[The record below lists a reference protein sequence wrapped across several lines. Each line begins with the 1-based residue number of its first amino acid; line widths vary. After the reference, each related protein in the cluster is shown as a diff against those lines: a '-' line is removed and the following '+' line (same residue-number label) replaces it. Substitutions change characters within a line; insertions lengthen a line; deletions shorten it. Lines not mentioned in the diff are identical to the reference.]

1 MRKVLKTLMVFGG
14 LALLVGLWSAARAQ
28 WPPVKDPMRMA
39 NERSAF
45 RHSEAGTGT
54 ATATPEVIIV
64 PTINLTR
71 EAQLRAALLTTPTP
85 SPTSTLGPIP
95 TRRPGPTATAYP
107 TATLFPT
114 PAATPSAAAPAG
126 EIWFNIYDEQK
137 QSRVLRRVPVDRDGK
152 ALAAGVEIPWPGIS
166 GSMYLSPDGHY
177 WLIGIAGM
185 SPGAGQTYVYDLTTG
200 KTVEIPS
207 PYGAGSI
214 FYGWHPDSRHVLL
227 ATIEDRVAVVNVETL
242 AATDLFPP
250 DPQWGIYTWSAGF
263 SPDGQRVAFAK
274 KGGLWISST
283 AGGDAAVLLD
293 EVGDFHGWSP
303 DGRYLLHGGGP
314 GKKWEAGWPAPEWT
328 TWGSLWLHNADGTNP
343 RNLAG
348 TRLVPYTHPVWSPDS
363 QWIAYSGWDVGYGW
377 TDAGYVD
384 PCEPKSKEEARDF
397 KPARYCNYKGVG
409 VYVVHVAT
417 GAVRR
422 MADGKY
428 PSWSPDSRL
437 IHFGRL
443 KDGTVED
450 WMVRVDGSG
459 LRQVMLNGQAANIHA
474 WRGQL
479 SSWSPASP
487 LPTSTPTQ

>member
-71 EAQLRAALLTTPTP
+71 EAQLRAALFTTPTP

-274 KGGLWISST
+274 KGGYGFRARP
-283 AGGDAAVLLD
+283 AGMPQFCLTRSAIFMA
-293 EVGDFHGWSP
+293 
-303 DGRYLLHGGGP
+303 GR
-314 GKKWEAGWPAPEWT
+314 
-328 TWGSLWLHNADGTNP
+328 
-343 RNLAG
+343 R
-348 TRLVPYTHPVWSPDS
+348 
-363 QWIAYSGWDVGYGW
+363 
-377 TDAGYVD
+377 TDAI
-384 PCEPKSKEEARDF
+384 C
-397 KPARYCNYKGVG
+397 CM
-409 VYVVHVAT
+409 
-417 GAVRR
+417 GAVRAR
-422 MADGKY
+422 N
-428 PSWSPDSRL
+428 
-437 IHFGRL
+437 GRL
-443 KDGTVED
+443 AGRRRSGQRGGLCGCTMRTEPTRATLRARG
-450 WMVRVDGSG
+450 WCPTRIQSG
-459 LRQVMLNGQAANIHA
+459 LQTASGSRTQVGM
-474 WRGQL
+474 
-479 SSWSPASP
+479 
-487 LPTSTPTQ
+487 